1 MSNHFDYIAIGGGSG
16 GIAGVNRAAQYGANC
31 AIIEQAR
38 LGGTCVN
45 VGCVPKKVMWFAA
58 ATAENIHHAGNYGFD
73 VTLNKFD
80 WAILKQRRD
89 AYIKRLNGIYAN
101 NLANNKVTNIN
112 GIATFIDPHTVQVGN
127 QQYTADK
134 FLIATGGKPAIPNIP
149 GAEYGISSDGFFEL
163 EQQPKEVAIIGAG
176 FIAVEL
182 AGVFQALGT
191 QVTLILRGDYALR
204 QFDSMLGTELLKAMQ
219 QQGIKVVLQ
228 TSPSSIEKN
237 KHDKL
242 IINTEKG
249 ALEDEFDELIW
260 AIGRHPNTDSLGL
273 EKAAISL
280 DKKGFII
287 TDQWQQTTQ
296 QNIYS
301 VGDVTG
307 RAALTPVAIA
317 AARRLSDRLFNGQSQ
332 RKLDY
337 DLVPSVIFSHPPI
350 GTIGLTEQQAKD
362 LYGKKVK
369 IYTSSFNPMTQA
381 LSDVKQATTMKLVTV
396 GDNEKVVGCHLFG
409 ESSDEILQ
417 GFAVAIKMGATK
429 KDFDD
434 TIAIHP
440 TNAEELVTMR

>member
-16 GIAGVNRAAQYGANC
+16 GIAGVNRAAQYGAKC
-31 AIIEQAR
+31 AIVEQDR

-58 ATAENIHHAGNYGFD
+58 ATADHIQHAANYGFD
-73 VTLNKFD
+73 VSLKKFD

-101 NLANNKVTNIN
+101 NLDNNKVSHIN
-112 GIATFIDPHTVQVGN
+112 GTATFIDANTIQVGD

-134 FLIATGGKPAIPNIP
+134 FLIATGGKPTIPNIP

-163 EQQPKEVAIIGAG
+163 EQQAKKVAIVGAG

-182 AGVFQALGT
+182 AGVYQALGT
-191 QVTLILRGDYALR
+191 QVTLILRGDHALR
-204 QFDSMLGTELLKAMQ
+204 QFDSMLGTELSKAMQ
-219 QQGIKVVLQ
+219 QQGIQLVLQ

-237 KHDKL
+237 EQGKL
-242 IINTEKG
+242 IINSEQG
-249 ALEDEFDELIW
+249 ALEGEFDELIW
-260 AIGRHPNTDSLGL
+260 AIGRQANTDSLNI
-273 EKAAISL
+273 EKAAVSV
-280 DKKGFII
+280 DNRGFIV

-317 AARRLSDRLFNGQSQ
+317 AARRLSDRLFNGQTE

-337 DLVPSVIFSHPPI
+337 DLIPSVIFSHPPI
-350 GTIGLTEQQAKD
+350 GTIGLTEQQAKEQ
-362 LYGKKVK
+362 YGEQVK

-381 LSDVKQATTMKLVTV
+381 LSDVKQPTTMKLVTV
-396 GDNEKVVGCHLFG
+396 GDDEKIIGCHLFG

>member
-16 GIAGVNRAAQYGANC
+16 GIAGVNRAAQYGAKC
-31 AIIEQAR
+31 AIVEQAR

-58 ATAENIHHAGNYGFD
+58 ATADSIHHAENYGFD
-73 VTLNKFD
+73 VTLNQFN
-80 WAILKQRRD
+80 WATLKQRRD
-89 AYIKRLNGIYAN
+89 AYIKRLNDIYAN
-101 NLANNKVTNIN
+101 NLANNKVSNIS
-112 GIATFIDPHTVQVGN
+112 GTARFIDAHTIQVGQ

-134 FLIATGGKPAIPNIP
+134 FLIATGGKPAIPRIQ
-149 GAEYGISSDGFFEL
+149 GAGYGITSDGFFEL
-163 EQQPKEVAIIGAG
+163 EKQPEKVAIVGAG

-182 AGVFQALGT
+182 AGVFQSLGT
-191 QVTLILRGDYALR
+191 QVTLILRGDHPLH
-204 QFDSMLGTELLKAMQ
+204 QFDSMLGIELSKAMQ
-219 QQGIKVVLQ
+219 QQGIELVLQ

-237 KHDKL
+237 PRGKL
-242 IINTEKG
+242 LINAEQGQIKG
-249 ALEDEFDELIW
+249 EFDELIW
-260 AIGRHPNTDSLGL
+260 AIGRQANTDSL
-273 EKAAISL
+273 EIENAAISI

-317 AARRLSDRLFNGQSQ
+317 AARRLSDRLFNGQSE

-337 DLVPSVIFSHPPI
+337 DLIPSVIFSHPPI

-362 LYGKKVK
+362 LYGEKVK
-369 IYTSSFNPMTQA
+369 TYTSSFNPMTQA

-396 GDNEKVVGCHLFG
+396 GQDEKVVGCHLFG
-409 ESSDEILQ
+409 ESSDEMLQ

-440 TNAEELVTMR
+440 TNSEELVTMR

>member
-16 GIAGVNRAAQYGANC
+16 GIAGVNRAAQYGAKC
-31 AIIEQAR
+31 AIVEQDR

-58 ATAENIHHAGNYGFD
+58 ATADSIQHAANYGFD
-73 VTLNKFD
+73 VSLKKFD

-101 NLANNKVTNIN
+101 NLDNNKVSHIN
-112 GIATFIDPHTVQVGN
+112 GTATFIDANTIQVGD

-134 FLIATGGKPAIPNIP
+134 FLIATGGKPTIPNIP

-163 EQQPKEVAIIGAG
+163 EQQAKKVAIVGAG

-182 AGVFQALGT
+182 AGVYQALGT
-191 QVTLILRGDYALR
+191 QVTLILRGDHALR
-204 QFDSMLGTELLKAMQ
+204 QFDSMLGTELSKAMQ
-219 QQGIKVVLQ
+219 QQGIQLVLQ

-237 KHDKL
+237 EQGKL
-242 IINTEKG
+242 IINSEQG
-249 ALEDEFDELIW
+249 ALEGEFDELIW
-260 AIGRHPNTDSLGL
+260 AIGRQANTDSLNI
-273 EKAAISL
+273 EKAAVSL
-280 DKKGFII
+280 DKKGFIV

-317 AARRLSDRLFNGQSQ
+317 AARRLSDRLFNGQTE

-337 DLVPSVIFSHPPI
+337 DLIPSVIFSHPPI
-350 GTIGLTEQQAKD
+350 GTIGLTEQQAKEQ
-362 LYGKKVK
+362 YGEQVK

-381 LSDVKQATTMKLVTV
+381 LSDVKQPTTMKLVTV
-396 GDNEKVVGCHLFG
+396 GDDEKIIGCHLFG

>member
-1 MSNHFDYIAIGGGSG
+1 MPNHFDYIAIGGGSG

-31 AIIEQAR
+31 AIIEQDR

-58 ATAENIHHAGNYGFD
+58 AAADNIHHASDYGFD
-73 VTLNKFD
+73 ITLKQFD
-80 WAILKQRRD
+80 WAVLKQRRD

-112 GIATFIDPHTVQVGN
+112 GVATFIDTHTIQVGD

-163 EQQPKEVAIIGAG
+163 EQQPKKVAIVGAG

-182 AGVFQALGT
+182 AGVFQSLGT
-191 QVTLILRGDYALR
+191 QVTLILRGDHALR
-204 QFDSMLGTELLKAMQ
+204 QFDSMLGTELSKAML
-219 QQGIKVVLQ
+219 QQGINLVLQ
-228 TSPSSIEKN
+228 TSPTSIEKN
-237 KHDKL
+237 EQGQL
-242 IINTEKG
+242 IINSKQGTVEG
-249 ALEDEFDELIW
+249 EFDELVW
-260 AIGRHPNTDSLGL
+260 AIGRQANTDSLGI

-287 TDQWQQTTQ
+287 TDEWQQTTQ

-317 AARRLSDRLFNGQSQ
+317 ASRRLSDRLFNGQTG

-337 DLVPSVIFSHPPI
+337 NLVPSVIFSHPPI

-362 LYGKKVK
+362 LYGKQVK

-381 LSDVKQATTMKLVTV
+381 LSDIKQATTMKLITV

-440 TNAEELVTMR
+440 TNSEELVTMR

>member
-1 MSNHFDYIAIGGGSG
+1 N
-16 GIAGVNRAAQYGANC
+16 
-31 AIIEQAR
+31 
-38 LGGTCVN
+38 GT
-45 VGCVPKKVMWFAA
+45 
-58 ATAENIHHAGNYGFD
+58 
-73 VTLNKFD
+73 
-80 WAILKQRRD
+80 
-89 AYIKRLNGIYAN
+89 
-101 NLANNKVTNIN
+101 
-112 GIATFIDPHTVQVGN
+112 ATFIDANTIQVGD

-134 FLIATGGKPAIPNIP
+134 FLIATGGKPTIPNIP

-163 EQQPKEVAIIGAG
+163 EQQAKKVAIVGAG

-182 AGVFQALGT
+182 AGVYQALGT
-191 QVTLILRGDYALR
+191 QVTLILRGDHALR
-204 QFDSMLGTELLKAMQ
+204 QFDSMLGTELSKAMQ
-219 QQGIKVVLQ
+219 QQGIQLVLQ

-237 KHDKL
+237 EQGKL
-242 IINTEKG
+242 IINSEQG
-249 ALEDEFDELIW
+249 ALEGEFDELIW
-260 AIGRHPNTDSLGL
+260 AIGRQANTDSLNI
-273 EKAAISL
+273 EKAAVSV
-280 DKKGFII
+280 DKKGFIV

-317 AARRLSDRLFNGQSQ
+317 AARRLSDRLFNGQTE

-337 DLVPSVIFSHPPI
+337 DLIPSVIFSHPPI
-350 GTIGLTEQQAKD
+350 GTIGLTEQQAKEQ
-362 LYGKKVK
+362 YGEQVK

-381 LSDVKQATTMKLVTV
+381 LSDVKQPTTMKLVTV
-396 GDNEKVVGCHLFG
+396 GDDEKIIGCHLFG